1 MAALKPHWPTRADH
15 RYILK
20 LLSIM
25 GIADKIELRQSEF
38 ARVSR
43 VFSKAGGSWQAVFG
57 GSAEATNLL
66 KKVIKV
72 AVKHGYLT
80 KKEALK

>member
-1 MAALKPHWPTRADH
+1 MAGPKPHWPTRADH

-20 LLSIM
+20 LMSIM
-25 GIADKIELRQSEF
+25 GLADALELRAGEF
-38 ARVSR
+38 DRIAR
-43 VFSKAGGSWQAVFG
+43 VFSKAGGTWQAVYG
-57 GSAEATNLL
+57 GSADATNLL
-66 KKVIKV
+66 KTIIKV